1 MDEPDAPAA
10 PAPVEGEPKGKK
22 SKSNKGN
29 KHKQQDS
36 LSAVSDASAVVTHT
50 DLPDESGNGCTSGE
64 GATTSTAPALEAE
77 KVDKREAPAASAS
90 VEGTQK
96 GKKSKDKKRKK
107 HKQQGSPSAV
117 SDASAVVTDTDLAN
131 ESGNGCTH
139 GEGVLRDADV
149 ASSRSGNDLTPDVDR
164 TLGKSKASKRQC
176 DATTST
182 AAAPEAEEMDEREA
196 PAASASVE
204 GTRKGTRKGTKS
216 KDKKRKKHKQQESP
230 SAVSDASAVVT
241 DTDLSNEPGN
251 GCTSGEGA
259 LRADDVVA
267 SSGHD
272 PTPEMDRTP
281 GKSKTLKQRRGGA
294 ISTLAV
300 PEGDKEVDE
309 QEAPGA
315 SASVEGAAPKGKKS
329 KSKKQKKQSPS
340 AVSDASAVVMD
351 TDLANESGGGCR
363 GGEGALQDADVVAIP
378 RDGQEPKCPEVNSA
392 EDLVAGK
399 KGNKDNN
406 SQLCSSLHES
416 SIERKRRKNR
426 DRRRRK
432 KENANRRSNVQNPS
446 LLPGAGEVVSVATAD
461 MNNTPGSKCK
471 NPSQPVADEVG
482 LVMTADGNISLGSE
496 CKKSNKKMKRNQ
508 TSVPEAPSV
517 QRMDLGETASVG
529 VMDGECE
536 VQAVLSDCQSARSDR
551 SNIAQAHKEN
561 FRHIYSPRGSLI
573 RFRRKKLLI
582 LDINGLLAD
591 INQDHHNAHL
601 SHAKSKCGFGCKYHY
616 EEGYETV
623 PIILLGPN
631 AHTIICQDMSKCTG
645 TGFKTLE
652 NKNKPLVLKELKK
665 LWNKEDPDLPW
676 EQEEFSP
683 SNTLLVDDSPYKAL
697 GNPPH
702 TAIFPHPYS
711 YLNKKD
717 DSLVLMPIFHEQ
729 DQVEIFGCIWRT
741 LLLQM
746 MFSAM
751 YRSTHSLF
759 GLGWMEQEPII
770 EDRKVAES
778 RGACSRCSVS
788 VCVVTAAVLAAA
800 HPAILEKKLP
810 PDSA

>member
-315 SASVEGAAPKGKKS
+315 SASG
-329 KSKKQKKQSPS
+329 
-340 AVSDASAVVMD
+340 M
-351 TDLANESGGGCR
+351 
-363 GGEGALQDADVVAIP
+363 
-378 RDGQEPKCPEVNSA
+378 
-392 EDLVAGK
+392 
-399 KGNKDNN
+399 
-406 SQLCSSLHES
+406 
-416 SIERKRRKNR
+416 
-426 DRRRRK
+426 
-432 KENANRRSNVQNPS
+432 
-446 LLPGAGEVVSVATAD
+446 
-461 MNNTPGSKCK
+461 
-471 NPSQPVADEVG
+471 
-482 LVMTADGNISLGSE
+482 
-496 CKKSNKKMKRNQ
+496 
-508 TSVPEAPSV
+508 
-517 QRMDLGETASVG
+517 
-529 VMDGECE
+529 
-536 VQAVLSDCQSARSDR
+536 DR
-551 SNIAQAHKEN
+551 SPLAVGCNSCARAQ
-561 FRHIYSPRGSLI
+561 
-573 RFRRKKLLI
+573 
-582 LDINGLLAD
+582 
-591 INQDHHNAHL
+591 
-601 SHAKSKCGFGCKYHY
+601 GFC
-616 EEGYETV
+616 
-623 PIILLGPN
+623 
-631 AHTIICQDMSKCTG
+631 
-645 TGFKTLE
+645 
-652 NKNKPLVLKELKK
+652 
-665 LWNKEDPDLPW
+665 
-676 EQEEFSP
+676 
-683 SNTLLVDDSPYKAL
+683 
-697 GNPPH
+697 
-702 TAIFPHPYS
+702 
-711 YLNKKD
+711 
-717 DSLVLMPIFHEQ
+717 
-729 DQVEIFGCIWRT
+729 
-741 LLLQM
+741 
-746 MFSAM
+746 
-751 YRSTHSLF
+751 
-759 GLGWMEQEPII
+759 
-770 EDRKVAES
+770 
-778 RGACSRCSVS
+778 
-788 VCVVTAAVLAAA
+788 
-800 HPAILEKKLP
+800 
-810 PDSA
+810 